1 MHLATR
7 IIHVVTRGGAGA
19 PLRVATHGTGTPV
32 VFLHGLF
39 GLNEHW
45 LGALRHFGHQVRCEL
60 VEIPLLD
67 LPGDDCSI
75 CGATALIIRL
85 LDSVIGVPAVLLG
98 NSFGGHVA
106 LRVALERPDLVSG
119 LVLAG
124 ASGISENNGIHDFTT
139 RPTRAWIRTRLAE
152 LFHDPVHI
160 RDDEIERLHD
170 AVNHRPNTRALLRL
184 SRSVRQ
190 DHLGARL
197 GGVRAPSLL
206 LWGRQDR
213 ITPPEVARQFA
224 AGLPGSRIAWID
236 DCGHAPMIE
245 QPRRFAQEVLAFAAA
260 VADGAPEPANGL
272 ACAGTP

>member
-1 MHLATR
+1 LHLATR
-7 IIHVVTRGGAGA
+7 IIHVATGAGA
-19 PLRVATHGTGTPV
+19 VVPLRVATHGGGAPV

-45 LGALRHFGHQVRCEL
+45 LGTLSHFDHQVRCEL

-67 LPGDDCSI
+67 LPGDACSI
-75 CGATALIIRL
+75 CGATALIIRF
-85 LDSVIGVPAVLLG
+85 LDGMIGMPSLIVG

-139 RPTRAWIRTRLAE
+139 HPTRAWIRARVAE
-152 LFHDPVHI
+152 LFHDPGLV
-160 RDDEIERLHD
+160 RDDEVERVHE
-170 AVNHRPNTRALLRL
+170 AVNQRPYARALLRL

-190 DHLGARL
+190 DHLGTRL
-197 GGVRAPSLL
+197 GGIRAPSLL
-206 LWGRQDR
+206 VWGRQDR

-236 DCGHAPMIE
+236 ECGHAPMME
-245 QPRRFAQEVLAFAAA
+245 QPHRFAQEVLAFAAA
-260 VADGAPEPANGL
+260 GV